1 MNTKLNPVLHLWV
14 SLAPIARSTGGDC
27 GGLCHPMGNSFPGTC
42 TKMLGL
48 RLECDWSLSI
58 DWNYDAMYMI
68 HYDTICII
76 YTIYIYTIIYTF
88 IFLPMVSSKT
98 CDTNLFQ
105 QLHTAWI
112 LNASRHLLNS
122 QTAKNASG
130 QQTNC
135 IIAMFSCLR
144 GSHCILPLHDFAWI
158 LKLPQGTHGIFGF
171 WMPQGTHGILKLR
184 AFCASGQPLNCK
196 MAWHAACFLNRASK
210 FQCCARFLTALFWR
224 PWNFQLASEHL

>member
-76 YTIYIYTIIYTF
+76 YTIYIYIHYNIHFYFPPNGFKQNMWHQFIPTIAYSMDFECLAAPTEF
-88 IFLPMVSSKT
+88 PNCKECLRA
-98 CDTNLFQ
+98 TNKLYYCNVFMPQ
-105 QLHTAWI
+105 GQPLYFTIAWFRMDIEIASGHPWHLWI
-112 LNASRHLLNS
+112 LNASGHTWNS
-122 QTAKNASG
+122 
-130 QQTNC
+130 
-135 IIAMFSCLR
+135 
-144 GSHCILPLHDFAWI
+144 
-158 LKLPQGTHGIFGF
+158 
-171 WMPQGTHGILKLR
+171 
-184 AFCASGQPLNCK
+184 
-196 MAWHAACFLNRASK
+196 
-210 FQCCARFLTALFWR
+210 
-224 PWNFQLASEHL
+224 